1 MPDIEALMQQ
11 WPPEYEDLLKE
22 VKTKNNLEIKQF
34 YLFNLKVNLPSAD
47 LNVELPVYVNIL
59 CGLLDIPVYKS
70 KIQSL
75 HVLFSLYSEFKNSG
89 VSLFQRFIICFP
101 LNKNQFLAFQSKY
114 G

>member
-1 MPDIEALMQQ
+1 MKVILSLYNRTMPDIEALMQQ

-22 VKTKNNLEIKQF
+22 VNINRF
-34 YLFNLKVNLPSAD
+34 YISLKYSFFFKLKVNLPSAD

-89 VSLFQRFIICFP
+89 VS
-101 LNKNQFLAFQSKY
+101 
-114 G
+114 